1 MMFTASGM
9 QDSSGTWSAS
19 GSRSLADLLQ
29 SSASKDDDEL
39 AYVIDVAARRGLLAL
54 GSLDEF
60 FRLIPRLA
68 DRPVVLDAAIDAV
81 IQIRERAGESR
92 SKLIADLQASYPE
105 HREAIQV
112 AAALSSVVAGST
124 RGGASAMGAP
134 RSLPEDLGP
143 ATPDGSP
150 RYSLREVLGSGSQGQ
165 VYLAVDRLLSK
176 EGAPSYVAVK
186 FLRGH
191 VILQADQRTAAE
203 EAIKARRIS
212 HPGVARVIDRG
223 VTQSGESYVVFEH
236 VDGGNAEHH
245 IRRHGPFT
253 DRDAAKLVVVVAR
266 GIQAIHAAGLFHC
279 DLKPSNVLLTRS
291 GEPRITDF
299 GLARWVTDRGIA
311 SPGDEQGNGAIGF
324 AAPEQ
329 FEGTQPLT
337 AACDVYALGGL
348 LLYLATGAVPNGE
361 TPTDARRNVFTG
373 SGGGPINPAAV
384 GRLHDPVLRSICAR
398 ALHRDPRERH
408 TSAEAFANDV
418 ERWLRHEPIEWIPQP
433 ASQRVTR
440 WLKRERKAVAAA
452 GVFLLVAAGG
462 IAWGGQQYIEGRE
475 QRLLKEKAQ
484 IREQAEQQRVQQMRT
499 SLLTGLDTVRTARQ
513 QGLAQDWVGQVV
525 MLEGALGP
533 HFFKPGDVGIEHWS
547 RRISVA
553 DELSV
558 KARAEDGSPTVTSL
572 QWLFLAGVWDAR
584 TGNYRPAAAR
594 LRTVADGWKSV
605 APADDAIR
613 EFAEKCWAACIV
625 LDAESA
631 ATDRAAAT
639 EILRTPDGP
648 LASQGGTGIA
658 EVLARARAMLETTK

>member
-9 QDSSGTWSAS
+9 QDSSGAWSAS

-54 GSLDEF
+54 DSLDEF
-60 FRLIPRLA
+60 FRLVPGLA

-81 IQIRERAGESR
+81 IQIRERAGEPR
-92 SKLIADLQASYPE
+92 SQLIADLQASYPE

-124 RGGASAMGAP
+124 RGSASGAGTP

-143 ATPDGSP
+143 MTPDGMP
-150 RYSLREVLGSGSQGQ
+150 RYSLREPLGSGSQGQ
-165 VYLAVDRLLSK
+165 VYLALDRLMSK
-176 EGAPSYVAVK
+176 DGVPSYVAVK

-191 VILQADQRTAAE
+191 VVLQADQRTAAE

-212 HPGVARVIDRG
+212 HPSVARVIDRG
-223 VTQSGESYVVFEH
+223 VTPRGESYVVFEH

-245 IRRHGPFT
+245 VRRHGPLT
-253 DRDAAKLVVVVAR
+253 ERDAAKLVVSVAR
-266 GIQAIHAAGLFHC
+266 GIQAIHGAGLFHC

-299 GLARWVTDRGIA
+299 GLARWVSDRGIA
-311 SPGDEQGNGAIGF
+311 TPGDDQGNGAIGF

-337 AACDVYALGGL
+337 GACDVYALGGL
-348 LLYLATGAVPNGE
+348 VLYLATGAVPNGE
-361 TPTDARRNVFTG
+361 TPTEARRNVFTG
-373 SGGGPINPAAV
+373 SSGGPINPAAV
-384 GRLHDPVLRSICAR
+384 GRLRDPVLRSICAR

-408 TSAEAFANDV
+408 TSAEAFANDA
-418 ERWLRHEPIEWIPQP
+418 ERWLRHEPIDWIPQP
-433 ASQRVTR
+433 TSKRVAQ
-440 WLKRERKAVAAA
+440 WLKRERRAVIAACVFLMVAAV
-452 GVFLLVAAGG
+452 GVL
-462 IAWGGQQYIEGRE
+462 WGGQQYIEGRE
-475 QRLLKEKAQ
+475 QRMLKEKAQ

-547 RRISVA
+547 RRITVA
-553 DELSV
+553 DELST
-558 KARAEDGSPTVTSL
+558 KARMENGGPTVTSL

-584 TGNYRPAAAR
+584 TGNYRPAADR
-594 LRTVADGWKSV
+594 LRAVADGWQVV
-605 APADDAIR
+605 APSDNAVR

-625 LDAESA
+625 LDADSA
-631 ATDRAAAT
+631 VAQRDAAKA
-639 EILRTPDGP
+639 ILRTPDGP
-648 LASQGGTGIA
+648 LAAQAGLGIA
-658 EVLARARAMLETTK
+658 EVLAKARAALEPSE